1 MNSSVYTK
9 YVFSQPMLATWAVC
23 CIAFGVSISLVG
35 VDKGWI
41 NFVGSAKK
49 ENKPTSKGDSGM
61 DAKTQAQITDM
72 LLNTGAAKECIG
84 NPDEWK
90 RVPYFWPIGRD
101 PNRKGPAAFVP
112 GLLHGHDKLSTEPVT
127 FINRDRRQFVILV
140 HLGKSLCGHDGII
153 HGGVQATLLDEI
165 TARPAFWNLPRNI
178 ALTANLKINYLRP
191 VMADQILVFRT
202 QLVDVDGRKAKVAA
216 TLEDTSGNI
225 LTDAESLYI
234 SPSNEKLLQDR
245 SSEVKKLESI
255 YPGNF

>member
-1 MNSSVYTK
+1 MNKSIYTK
-9 YVFSQPMLATWAVC
+9 FVFSQPMLATWAVC

-49 ENKPTSKGDSGM
+49 EDTPTNSDNTPDEM
-61 DAKTQAQITDM
+61 EQTRITDM
-72 LLNTGAAKECIG
+72 LLNTRAAKECIG
-84 NPDEWK
+84 NPNEWK

-101 PNRKGPAAFVP
+101 PGRKGPAAFVP
-112 GLLHGHDKLSTEPVT
+112 GLLHGPDKLSVEPIA
-127 FINRDRRQFVILV
+127 FINRDRKQFVILV

-153 HGGVQATLLDEI
+153 HGGVQATLLDEF

-178 ALTANLKINYLRP
+178 ALTANLKINYRRP
-191 VMADQILVFRT
+191 VVANQVLVFRT
-202 QLVDVDGRKAKVAA
+202 RLVEMEGRKAKIAA
-216 TLEDTSGNI
+216 TLEDTSGNV

-234 SPSNEKLLQDR
+234 SPSNEKLLLDR
-245 SSEVKKLESI
+245 SSEIKKIESV